1 MCRLW
6 EIIADLGHRF
16 AQCFVG
22 QDLVYQP
29 GHFVFLVLAVFQM
42 LFKQRFYFGDVL
54 TYRPHCVLHRSPRR
68 LPEPHV
74 TNLLVLKRPKC
85 DPPRSK
91 RRPAGPHLSARWGS
105 GGGQVGS
112 GEGQDQK
119 DQRKQCR
126 LFGMVRPRG
135 LEPPRVAP
143 LAPQASASANSAT
156 AACGVDAHQRGGGVE
171 RSETRQG
178 ILARLTPACTKCC
191 KSATPRGQIVPA
203 TPTVICR
210 S

>member
-1 MCRLW
+1 VT
-6 EIIADLGHRF
+6 HR
-16 AQCFVG
+16 AQNAG
-22 QDLVYQP
+22 RR
-29 GHFVFLVLAVFQM
+29 A
-42 LFKQRFYFGDVL
+42 L
-54 TYRPHCVLHRSPRR
+54 TC
-68 LPEPHV
+68 LP
-74 TNLLVLKRPKC
+74 
-85 DPPRSK
+85 
-91 RRPAGPHLSARWGS
+91 

-171 RSETRQG
+171 RSETHQG
-178 ILARLTPACTKCC
+178 ILARLLPRVR
-191 KSATPRGQIVPA
+191 SAANRQRRAARSSPRLPLSFAAHRRRDRQQGLNRWEAIQ
-203 TPTVICR
+203 THQM
-210 S
+210 